1 MATIPPDVL
10 RERRLSLQD
19 WLDSFDDG
27 KLDSE
32 DRRKRNQAAKM
43 LVEHPVAAD
52 VLSYLEASCL
62 HKMIKATATMDDEA
76 AMREKLM
83 IIAIDLF
90 RQRLKA
96 MAADASVAEHE
107 NSN

>member
-1 MATIPPDVL
+1 
-10 RERRLSLQD
+10 
-19 WLDSFDDG
+19 
-27 KLDSE
+27 
-32 DRRKRNQAAKM
+32 
-43 LVEHPVAAD
+43 
-52 VLSYLEASCL
+52 
-62 HKMIKATATMDDEA
+62 MIKATATMDDEA

>member
-27 KLDSE
+27 KLDRE

-52 VLSYLEASCL
+52 VLSHLEASCL
-62 HKMIKATATMDDEA
+62 HEMLKATAAMNDEE